1 MLYFSS
7 LHFVPYKVLNA
18 KPENVDREGEVV
30 GQVCACVKGT
40 EEEEKRRMGGDTT
53 LIIELSLLIHT
64 PFYCT
69 IPSYSIQ
76 KNPAP
81 PH

>member
-40 EEEEKRRMGGDTT
+40 EEEEKRRMGGRIISHPSQMVTT
-53 LIIELSLLIHT
+53 MS
-64 PFYCT
+64 PG
-69 IPSYSIQ
+69 
-76 KNPAP
+76 
-81 PH
+81 